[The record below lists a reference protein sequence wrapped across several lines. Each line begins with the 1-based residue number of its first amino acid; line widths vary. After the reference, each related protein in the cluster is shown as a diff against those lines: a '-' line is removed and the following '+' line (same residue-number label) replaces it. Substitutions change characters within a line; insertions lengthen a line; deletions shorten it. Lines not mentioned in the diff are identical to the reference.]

1 MSAARRRMAAR
12 SWYDDS
18 AQARCAFVAISAA
31 RRTSSGVDSRMVSR
45 CWPVAGSRTSR
56 SFPVPVCHLARNGS
70 SQPFSA
76 LSVFV
81 SGAVATIAASFGPRG
96 RFRESF
102 GVGSWL
108 VLGGRARAGCRVTP
122 HWAARE
128 DRVDQALL
136 EVLRDEPGL
145 DVDCHLT
152 GVADQF
158 AHALVGVVAGDDD
171 ELKRGQVRRL
181 VGKRIQPTLHIVAQI
196 QAKCRA

>member
-1 MSAARRRMAAR
+1 MAAR

-45 CWPVAGSRTSR
+45 CWPVAGSRTAR
-56 SFPVPVCHLARNGS
+56 SFPEPVSHLARNGS
-70 SQPFSA
+70 SQPLSA

-96 RFRESF
+96 RESF

-158 AHALVGVVAGDDD
+158 AHALVRVVTGDDRQ
-171 ELKRGQVRRL
+171 LQGRQVRGL
-181 VGKRIQPTLHIVAQI
+181 VGQPGKPT
-196 QAKCRA
+196 RD